1 MMSFKEKS
9 AWIFAASL
17 LAAYLAYVLVIL
29 TRAQSTPVV
38 EIAYGVPLVCSLIG
52 TIVLTLVGSVVAAL
66 PEPKEVDKNDERD
79 TIISRYGD
87 AVGHWVLSVAVL
99 IPLGLAMADI
109 HHFWIANAI
118 YLANVLSALSG
129 TAVKLLAY
137 RRGFQPW

>member
-1 MMSFKEKS
+1 MSFKEKS

-17 LAAYLAYVLVIL
+17 LVAYLAYVVVIL
-29 TRAQSTPVV
+29 AHARSTPIV
-38 EIAYGVPLVCSLIG
+38 EVAYGVPLVCSLLG
-52 TIVLTLVGSVVAAL
+52 VVALTFVGSVAMAL
-66 PEPKEVDKNDERD
+66 PEPKQVDRNDERD

-99 IPLGLAMADI
+99 IPLGLAMGDS
-109 HHFWIANAI
+109 HRFWIANAI